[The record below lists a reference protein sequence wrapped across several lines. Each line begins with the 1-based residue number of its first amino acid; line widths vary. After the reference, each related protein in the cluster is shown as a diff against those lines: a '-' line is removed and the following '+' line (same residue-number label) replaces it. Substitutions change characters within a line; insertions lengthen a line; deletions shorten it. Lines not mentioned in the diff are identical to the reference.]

1 MESAFYPVDGL
12 ARWTLVSAPT
22 EGRRD
27 AAAEQPDGRTGADPV
42 STVATTPAAQLAET
56 GTPPVPPRGR
66 SRIRGGSWAV
76 LLAVPAIAFFVVFS
90 YLPMSGL
97 IVAFKDFNVGDGVF
111 GSPWNGLDNFRY
123 FFTSGQAP
131 RILLNT
137 LFLNAL
143 FLTATLLAG
152 ITLALM
158 LNEIRSKFFRR
169 FAQSAIFF
177 PYFVSPI
184 VISIIL
190 QVLLAGVGGSGGAVN
205 DALTGLGLPTLSWY
219 TTPGPWPWIL
229 TIVKVWQLG
238 GYLSVIF
245 LAAITAIP
253 EEVYEAGMIDGA
265 SRAQMAWRITLPM
278 LRPTAAVLLVLGVGR
293 IFYGDFGTIY
303 AIVGDN
309 GTLFPTTDVIDTY
322 VFRSLR
328 QLGDFGTT
336 AAVGLFQSVVG
347 FVLVSA
353 AVLIQRRYAR
363 ESSVL

>member
-1 MESAFYPVDGL
+1 MSAL
-12 ARWTLVSAPT
+12 QTR
-22 EGRRD
+22 ERR
-27 AAAEQPDGRTGADPV
+27 R
-42 STVATTPAAQLAET
+42 
-56 GTPPVPPRGR
+56 RGPL
-66 SRIRGGSWAV
+66 RGNLWVG
-76 LLAVPAIAFFVVFS
+76 LLALPAVAFFAVFA
-90 YLPMSGL
+90 YLPMVGL
-97 IVAFKDFNVGDGVF
+97 VVAFKEFNVADGVF

-123 FFTSGQAP
+123 FFSSGEAG

-137 LFLNAL
+137 LLLNTL
-143 FLTATLLAG
+143 FLAATLAAG

-158 LNEIRSKFFRR
+158 LNELRGRFFKRV
-169 FAQSAIFF
+169 AQSTIFF

-205 DALTGLGLPTLSWY
+205 DALAGFGLPTVDWY
-219 TTPGPWPWIL
+219 SEPGPWPWIL
-229 TIVKVWQLG
+229 TVVKVWQMG

-245 LAAITAIP
+245 LAAITSIP
-253 EEVYEAGMIDGA
+253 EEVYEAGAIDGA
-265 SRAQMAWRITLPM
+265 SRAQMAWRITVPL

-347 FVLVSA
+347 FILVTA
-353 AVLIQRRYAR
+353 AVLIQRRYAK

>member
-1 MESAFYPVDGL
+1 MTSALETP
-12 ARWTLVSAPT
+12 A
-22 EGRRD
+22 
-27 AAAEQPDGRTGADPV
+27 
-42 STVATTPAAQLAET
+42 VATATASTSDQS
-56 GTPPVPPRGR
+56 GTPPRRR
-66 SRIRGGSWAV
+66 SRSITRGNLAVAV
-76 LLAVPAIAFFVVFS
+76 LALPAVAFFVVFS
-90 YLPMSGL
+90 YLPMAGL
-97 IVAFKDFNVGDGVF
+97 VVAFKEFDVTGGLF

-123 FFTSGQAP
+123 FFSSGEAP
-131 RILLNT
+131 RILANT
-137 LFLNAL
+137 LILNSL
-143 FLTATLLAG
+143 FLAATLATG
-152 ITLALM
+152 ITLAIM
-158 LNEIRSKFFRR
+158 LNEIRGRFFKRV
-169 FAQSAIFF
+169 AQSTIFF

-190 QVLLAGVGGSGGAVN
+190 QVLLAGVGGSGGVLN
-205 DALTGLGLPTLSWY
+205 DALAGFGLPSVSWY
-219 TTPGPWPWIL
+219 TEPGPWPWIL
-229 TIVKVWQLG
+229 TVVKVWQMG

-265 SRAQMAWRITLPM
+265 TRAQMAWRITVPL

-328 QLGDFGTT
+328 ELGDFGTT
-336 AAVGLFQSVVG
+336 AAVGLFQSAVG

-353 AVLIQRRYAR
+353 AVLIQRRYAK